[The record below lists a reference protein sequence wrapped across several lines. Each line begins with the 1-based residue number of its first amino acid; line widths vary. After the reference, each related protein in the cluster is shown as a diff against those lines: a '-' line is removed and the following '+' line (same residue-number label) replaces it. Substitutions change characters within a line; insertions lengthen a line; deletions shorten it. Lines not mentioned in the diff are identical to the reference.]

1 MTSMVYD
8 LQSELEVI
16 KAFFARGTAWVASES
31 ADESAQLALMEQ
43 PDEEM
48 IEQVATDPNGASA
61 LEQIVLRAV
70 IHELNSLYEFA
81 LQQAWIRSFGL
92 NIPTGKGSACDENQL
107 VFVANRR
114 CIEDALRNADLL
126 GEATTDVEAWPG
138 RQKVLEVKELAE
150 GFKHRHRLQPLPED
164 CYLPQHSRN
173 SVRRVEPET
182 SPAVHPLVGYQLTQ
196 PQVAQ
201 YIRAFE
207 ELLRWLSSKNMLGL
221 M

>member
-1 MTSMVYD
+1 MTFMIYD
-8 LQSELEVI
+8 LLNELEVI
-16 KAFFARGTAWVASES
+16 NAFFARGTAWATSEA
-31 ADESAQLALMEQ
+31 ADETAQLALMEQ

-48 IEQVATDPNGASA
+48 IEQVATNPNGASA
-61 LEQIVLRAV
+61 LEEIVLRAV

-81 LQQAWIRSFGL
+81 LQQAWVRSFAL
-92 NIPTGKGSACDENQL
+92 NIPTGKGSAYDENQL
-107 VFVANRR
+107 VFVANRGR
-114 CIEDALRNADLL
+114 IEEALKNADLL

-138 RQKVLEVKELAE
+138 RQEVLEVKELAE
-150 GFKHRHRLQPLPED
+150 GFKHRHRLQPPPED
-164 CYLPQHSRN
+164 CYHPRHSRN

-182 SPAVHPLVGYQLTQ
+182 SAAEHPIIGYQLTQ
-196 PQVAQ
+196 QKVAQ